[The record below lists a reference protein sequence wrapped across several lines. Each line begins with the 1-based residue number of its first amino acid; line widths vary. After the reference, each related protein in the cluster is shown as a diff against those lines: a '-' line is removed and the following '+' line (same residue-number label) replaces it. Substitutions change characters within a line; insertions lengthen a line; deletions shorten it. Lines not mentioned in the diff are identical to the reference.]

1 GAGCVIQA
9 LHEEH
14 DIFKMGNLR
23 QRLPVVFWL
32 YLAGSISLAAIPPF
46 GGFFSKDRILLS
58 TFSHPEPIYKVLA
71 LIGEVGALI
80 TVLYTFRMFFVAF
93 LKRPSAQE
101 DFRGRDLKVPKF
113 MAWINLPLAIL
124 AISAAAINFPLAFG
138 GSAWLSHYLASVPG
152 GHPPYPLSETLEG
165 AVGIG
170 SGLLNIVVLI
180 LAYLLYRPEAR
191 LLRIPSIMRPDLRDL
206 LFSGF
211 YLDRLYQI
219 ALVKPYQ
226 TVAKTLWLGVDEGG
240 IDDRFDGAG
249 TAFRFFSLGLQLWTT
264 GRLSTYLRML
274 LLGLTV
280 MLCML
285 ALGWYYR

>member
-1 GAGCVIQA
+1 
-9 LHEEH
+9 
-14 DIFKMGNLR
+14 
-23 QRLPVVFWL
+23 
-32 YLAGSISLAAIPPF
+32 
-46 GGFFSKDRILLS
+46 LS
-58 TFSHPEPIYKVLA
+58 AFSHPEPIFKVLA
-71 LIGEVGALI
+71 SIGEVGALI
-80 TVLYTFRMFFVAF
+80 TVFYTFRMFFVAF
-93 LKRPSAQE
+93 LKRPSAPG
-101 DFRGRDLKVPKF
+101 DFGSRDLKIPMF
-113 MAWINLPLAIL
+113 MTWINLPLAIL
-124 AISAAAINFPLAFG
+124 AISAAAINFPAAFG
-138 GSAWLSHYLASVPG
+138 GSAWLTHYLASVPG
-152 GHPPYPLSETLEG
+152 GHPPYPFSETLEG

-170 SGLLNIVVLI
+170 SGLLNIVVLV

-191 LLRIPSIMRPDLRDL
+191 LLSTSVIMRPGLRDL

-226 TVAKTLWLGVDEGG
+226 AVAKALWLGVDEGG
-240 IDDRFDGAG
+240 IDDRFDGTG

-285 ALGWYYR
+285 VLGWYTR